1 MIMNRMKGLVLLTS
15 ALLVLSQTMAQ
26 SYTGGGMSIPD
37 HGAAINIPL
46 NISGLD
52 SAQINANYGLERVCI
67 NINHMADQDLAI
79 YLMSP
84 DGTSVE
90 LTSGIGGS
98 GDNYSNTC
106 FDMSASTLITLGTP
120 PFTGS
125 FVPRHSIGIVNNGS
139 NGNGTWRLVVIDYIA
154 GDTGSVIDWS
164 LEFGY
169 SPPPPM
175 SISIGPCD
183 DYHPAACVC
192 PDAALSCWLKPDMF
206 VASSM
211 LADTLIW
218 QHESFRRLQVTN
230 SCANIGFG
238 PMELIGTGLWF
249 CGDSLVSGPGLCPDS
264 TYRKQQVKQRVYIKR
279 DGLAYFDY
287 IDTIVGLMQF
297 HSALGHNHLHI
308 DDWAQNSIR
317 LRGPETDPSQWPVV
331 GTGQKV
337 SFCLYDHLE
346 CGTSFRNCEY
356 DTSLYLYADIHNNG
370 LGAGYATCG
379 ASVQGISVGYS
390 DVYDWMLEGQDIHFD
405 TICNGDYY
413 LVSEF
418 DPTHRFVDNDRSNN
432 VTVVPVHLRQQIAN
446 CCKTN
451 FRIDTLSYAEN
462 RYRFVDVSMPI
473 PNRWF
478 WDFGNGSTDTTQF
491 PTIDFNDSAVL
502 HVQLQTWNNAGC
514 NDSLSKT
521 ISTHVDFS
529 DTCHF
534 RIFTFP
540 INDWQAEIVLIDSAT
555 ISHFSIDF
563 PTASR
568 IDSIS
573 NYRFWVYDRTCAFC
587 ADTATLHA
595 TDSFGCH
602 KDIVFA
608 YEVAWE
614 GIEEMAAVNN
624 IKLYPNP
631 AVQQSELSFN
641 IHRNSDVEITLMDCL
656 GRNIQTVNKVKK
668 HIVGEYHYRIDLPSK
683 GVYFLRCR
691 FDNTE
696 QTFKLI
702 GY

>member
-1 MIMNRMKGLVLLTS
+1 
-15 ALLVLSQTMAQ
+15 
-26 SYTGGGMSIPD
+26 
-37 HGAAINIPL
+37 
-46 NISGLD
+46 
-52 SAQINANYGLERVCI
+52 
-67 NINHMADQDLAI
+67 
-79 YLMSP
+79 
-84 DGTSVE
+84 
-90 LTSGIGGS
+90 
-98 GDNYSNTC
+98 
-106 FDMSASTLITLGTP
+106 
-120 PFTGS
+120 
-125 FVPRHSIGIVNNGS
+125 
-139 NGNGTWRLVVIDYIA
+139 VI
-154 GDTGSVIDWS
+154 
-164 LEFGY
+164 
-169 SPPPPM
+169 
-175 SISIGPCD
+175 
-183 DYHPAACVC
+183 
-192 PDAALSCWLKPDMF
+192 
-206 VASSM
+206 
-211 LADTLIW
+211 
-218 QHESFRRLQVTN
+218 
-230 SCANIGFG
+230 
-238 PMELIGTGLWF
+238 
-249 CGDSLVSGPGLCPDS
+249 
-264 TYRKQQVKQRVYIKR
+264 
-279 DGLAYFDY
+279 
-287 IDTIVGLMQF
+287 
-297 HSALGHNHLHI
+297 
-308 DDWAQNSIR
+308 
-317 LRGPETDPSQWPVV
+317 

-432 VTVVPVHLRQQIAN
+432 VTVVPVHLRQQIVN

-451 FRIDTLSYAEN
+451 FRIDTLSFAEN

-491 PTIDFNDSAVL
+491 PTIDFDDSAVL

-521 ISTHVDFS
+521 ISTHIDFS
-529 DTCHF
+529 DTCSF
-534 RIFTFP
+534 RVFSFP
-540 INDWQAEIVLIDSAT
+540 FNNWESETIVLDSGI

-563 PTASR
+563 PCAER
-568 IDSIS
+568 IDTLSPF
-573 NYRFWVYDRTCAFC
+573 RFVIYCPHTLGF
-587 ADTATLHA
+587 DTAILHA
-595 TDSFGCH
+595 TDTSGCS
-602 KDIVFA
+602 KTIVFA
-608 YEVAWE
+608 FEILAE

-631 AVQQSELSFN
+631 AAQQSELSFN
-641 IHRNSDVEITLMDCL
+641 IHRNTDIEITLMDCL